1 MSCNRDIS
9 YDDFLNQKPSL
20 QELIQHIDT
29 KNEWLMLGV
38 ILGLKKEDIDQLPKG
53 VITGKTVA
61 LLELWLHTPT
71 ASRRKLLEELRKDP
85 DIQDVAE
92 DYNQYLTNIF
102 TYCEQSTELV
112 KGHADRKS
120 FVSGKEEPS
129 NAEERMK
136 NKIETLEATL
146 KEQEDELLVVIQR
159 KEEEKIAIK
168 EEMQLAIKGKE
179 NELNSEIHDLQV
191 RINNNEEN
199 IAAANKE
206 LESTKQE
213 LAKEK
218 EKVATLVQGT
228 IDHER
233 FKELSESQL
242 QEIKVEN
249 ESVIKTLQENLST
262 ANEELLFTKQLLSNK
277 EEELKAQRDSM
288 DLQQKMTKNMHREID
303 DLRAKLASKD
313 QHTIIVIESGKF
325 EVRLTSLSS
334 EQCPNLL
341 TKIEDKHQ
349 HVYLSDSSSDVAQLL
364 LVPLLQTKKISSLY
378 IRSTHLK
385 CDFVKSFSSQISD
398 NNTVESLYINQNSID
413 DDGVIILAESLKNNK
428 KLQHLSLEF
437 NTGITSVSVPSLAEF
452 ICINSTLSVLNVSNT
467 SIDTEGVLELAKSL
481 KSNERLEKIVVDE
494 KHKAVCT
501 PLLLGTRLAY
511 SYHSV
516 PHEQSGTVKK

>member
-1 MSCNRDIS
+1 MACNRDIS
-9 YDDFLNQKPSL
+9 YDDFLNQKPPKE
-20 QELIQHIDT
+20 ELIQHIDT
-29 KNEWLMLGV
+29 KNQWFMFGLILGSMLGL
-38 ILGLKKEDIDQLPKG
+38 IKEDIDQLPM
-53 VITGKTVA
+53 GKALA
-61 LLELWLHTPT
+61 LLELWLNTPT
-71 ASRRKLLEELRKDP
+71 ASRRQLLEELRKDP
-85 DIQDVAE
+85 DKQDVAD
-92 DYNQYLTNIF
+92 DYDQYLTNIF
-102 TYCEQSTELV
+102 ADCEQSTELV

>member
-102 TYCEQSTELV
+102 TYCEQSSESD
-112 KGHADRKS
+112 KGHTDHKS

-129 NAEERMK
+129 NTEERMK
-136 NKIETLEATL
+136 NEIETLEAAL
-146 KEQEDELLVVIQR
+146 KEKEDELLVVIQT

-168 EEMQLAIKGKE
+168 EEMQLANKE
-179 NELNSEIHDLQV
+179 KQNELNSEIQDLQV
-191 RINNNEEN
+191 AISNKEED
-199 IAAANKE
+199 IAAANEE

-213 LAKEK
+213 LAEKK

-228 IDHER
+228 IDRER
-233 FKELSESQL
+233 FKEMSESRL
-242 QEIKVEN
+242 QKIKVEN
-249 ESVIKTLQENLST
+249 ESVIKSLQENLSRT
-262 ANEELLFTKQLLSNK
+262 NEELSSTKQLLSVK
-277 EEELKAQRDSM
+277 EEDLKVQRESM

-349 HVYLSDSSSDVAQLL
+349 HVYLSDSSDVAQLL
-364 LVPLLQTKKISSLY
+364 LVPLLQMKKISSLY

-385 CDFVKSFSSQISD
+385 CDLVKSFSSQISD

-413 DDGVIILAESLKNNK
+413 DDGVIILAQSLKNNK

-437 NTGITSVSVPSLAEF
+437 NTGVTSLSVPSLAEL
-452 ICINSTLSVLNVSNT
+452 ICINCTLSVLDVSNT

-481 KSNERLEKIVVDE
+481 KSNTRLRNIVVDE

-511 SYHSV
+511 SYHSIA
-516 PHEQSGTVKK
+516 HEQSGTVKK